1 MINQNYEEYI
11 NEKEYKNKIICC
23 FISFTAFTVN
33 GDVYAENITN
43 NSSNVNYANISDEIA
58 RDVRKYHI
66 PGMAVVV
73 VDSDEILF
81 SETYGNCKNIDTPF

>member
-1 MINQNYEEYI
+1 M
-11 NEKEYKNKIICC
+11 KKNIKIKL
-23 FISFTAFTVN
+23 FVVLFLFTAFTVN